1 MNSSKLS
8 PIQLDNYRPLRE
20 IVFNVLRQ
28 AIIDGTLEP
37 GERLM
42 EVQLAEAL
50 GVSRTPVREAL
61 RQLELEGFIV
71 MVPRKGAYV
80 ADLSTKDVADVLE
93 IRGALEALAASLAA
107 ERIEEEELELL
118 ERLLVESKEAAKAK
132 DLELMIKID
141 TRFHDIL
148 YQASRNKRLVQI
160 LSNLSEQIQR
170 YRTTSLA
177 YPGRLIHT
185 LKEHRLLVDAL
196 AERNA
201 DLASELAREHIE
213 NVENVI
219 LEILAKEKKERPEEG

>member
-1 MNSSKLS
+1 
-8 PIQLDNYRPLRE
+8 
-20 IVFNVLRQ
+20 
-28 AIIDGTLEP
+28 
-37 GERLM
+37 
-42 EVQLAEAL
+42 
-50 GVSRTPVREAL
+50 L

-132 DLELMIKID
+132 DIEQMIKID

-160 LSNLSEQIQR
+160 VSNLSEQIQR

-177 YPGRLIHT
+177 YPGRLIYT

-201 DLASELAREHIE
+201 DLASELAQEHIE

-219 LEILAKEKKERPEEG
+219 LEMLSREKKEMPQEG

>member
-1 MNSSKLS
+1 MNNKLS

-20 IVFNVLRQ
+20 IVFDVLRQ

-132 DLELMIKID
+132 DIEQMIKID

-160 LSNLSEQIQR
+160 VSNLSEQIQR

-201 DLASELAREHIE
+201 DLSPKLAREHIE

-219 LEILAKEKKERPEEG
+219 LEMLSREKKEMPQEG

>member
-1 MNSSKLS
+1 MNNKLS

-20 IVFNVLRQ
+20 IVFDVLRQ

-132 DLELMIKID
+132 DIEQMIKID

-160 LSNLSEQIQR
+160 VSNLSEQIQR

-177 YPGRLIHT
+177 YPGRLIYT

-201 DLASELAREHIE
+201 DLASELAQEHIE

-219 LEILAKEKKERPEEG
+219 LEMLSREKKEMPQEG